1 MMKFIDEAVFHV
13 EAGKG
18 GDGCMSFRRERC
30 VPFGGP
36 DGGDGGDGGSVYIE
50 ADENINTLIDYRY
63 SRKRKAQNGQP
74 GRGANCT
81 GFSGEDLI
89 LKVPV
94 GTIAWNIS
102 TEEQLADVR
111 VHGQRVMVAQG
122 GFHGLG
128 NLRYKSSINRAPR
141 KTSKGSVGDERLVR
155 LELRVLADVG
165 LLGFPNAGKSTLIR
179 SVSAATPKVAD
190 YPFTTLHPH
199 LGVVRVD
206 ETKSF
211 VMADIPGV
219 IEGASEGAGLGLTFL
234 KHLTRTSLILQ
245 LVDVAPMDET
255 DPLQAIVQLEI
266 ELQKYSQE
274 LYDKPRWL
282 ILNKIDLIDEA
293 HVATLMARINTELN
307 WQAPIFTISAME
319 RNGTK
324 KLCYEIMAH
333 IQHQRQLEKA
343 AEPQTEVYAYDDE
356 EYAQEHEEE

>member
-1 MMKFIDEAVFHV
+1 MIKFIDEAVFHV

-36 DGGDGGDGGSVYIE
+36 DGGDGGDGGSVFIE

-94 GTIAWNIS
+94 GTIAWNIE
-102 TEEQLADVR
+102 TDEVLADVKE
-111 VHGQRVMVAQG
+111 HGQRAKVAQG

-141 KTSKGSVGDERLVR
+141 KFSKGSLGDERLVR
-155 LELRVLADVG
+155 LELRLLADVG

-199 LGVVRVD
+199 LGVVRI
-206 ETKSF
+206 EENRSF

-219 IEGASEGAGLGLTFL
+219 IEGAAEGAGLGLTFL
-234 KHLTRTSLILQ
+234 KHLTRTRLILQ
-245 LVDVAPMDET
+245 VIDVASYEQPCPIT
-255 DPLQAIVQLEI
+255 AIKQLEI
-266 ELQKYSQE
+266 ELQKYSEE
-274 LYDKPRWL
+274 LYAKPRWL
-282 ILNKIDLIDEA
+282 VLNKIDLISPQ
-293 HVATLMARINTELN
+293 ELAALILRVRQELA
-307 WQAPIFTISAME
+307 WTAPIFALSAML
-319 RNGTK
+319 RSGTK
-324 KLCYEIMAH
+324 ELCYAIMEHVEICQKEQSKEQ
-333 IQHQRQLEKA
+333 INE
-343 AEPQTEVYAYDDE
+343 
-356 EYAQEHEEE
+356 